1 MVQSIAQLV
10 GPPIFGAIVGAGS
23 PAEQLTRFLHAII
36 FGSCMLLVSGC
47 LITSARLY
55 RTRELFAII

>member
-10 GPPIFGAIVGAGS
+10 GPPIFGAIVGAGT
-23 PAEQLTRFLHAII
+23 PAEQLAHFPHAII
-36 FGSCMLLVSGC
+36 FGSCMLMVAAGLVMG
-47 LITSARLY
+47 ARLY